1 MDKMKC
7 LKHGPKETVEHLSS
21 AVGGVMNASAPG
33 ELPRNE
39 KQVTNLRQQAK
50 LKGHTCGPSGEVD
63 DLFVVMQRAYSED
76 PGSKFIR
83 SIRAAPDPA
92 IVLAEDHQIADLVRF
107 CTSSTEFGILTVDPT
122 FSLGHFD
129 VTPITYR
136 HLLLSTK
143 RNENTPVFLG
153 PVLIHY
159 RKTFATYLFFASS
172 LVGLS
177 SQLEGIRAFGTDGE
191 KALSDAFTHEFGF
204 SQRLTCFIHVRKNIK
219 DKLSEC
225 SIPTLL
231 SQQILDDIF
240 GKRIGSTFVEGIV
253 DASDDSD
260 FQSKLENCLRSW
272 RSFEVTSTCN
282 LQKFIDYL
290 VDSKASVIRDTML
303 RPIRVE
309 CGLGCP
315 PEIFTTNASESV
327 NAILKRKLD
336 YKQSELPEFIDKVK
350 EVITEQQREVERA
363 VISRGK
369 YHFREQYKHL
379 EISEMKWFSM
389 NSEQRKKHLHQL
401 QHEQVFDSFNTSSL
415 ASKSISQESTPQ
427 IPPLSVSVESASE
440 QVNIPLNCLE
450 GVWAKAVE
458 LINTSNAI
466 VPAPGQDPEVRMVL
480 SYSGKVPHMVTP
492 NKGGEFCCDSNC
504 PNWKAMGICSH
515 TVAVA
520 EVNKKLQRFLSS
532 RKRKKGVNYTKLL
545 TTSMPRGRGRKGG
558 VTPRVRKP
566 SQPITTRIER
576 STASDTSF
584 ENASPPTVTCHAHEG
599 GSVFMPGF
607 GSPHFN
613 MVQSPVQQSPM
624 NFYGPYAAHPMYPPY
639 HQGAQHE
646 AGNPFQTPSP
656 YQSYYQPSVPFTL
669 SFISGNISVCI
680 GCKNKYPKSP
690 KRHKTYAS
698 GTKNGDSSLLIQ
710 ALHSPNLETYTTTVE
725 KGAFGCVAHT
735 LLPMIFN
742 FLPR

>member
-1 MDKMKC
+1 M
-7 LKHGPKETVEHLSS
+7 
-21 AVGGVMNASAPG
+21 
-33 ELPRNE
+33 
-39 KQVTNLRQQAK
+39 
-50 LKGHTCGPSGEVD
+50 
-63 DLFVVMQRAYSED
+63 
-76 PGSKFIR
+76 
-83 SIRAAPDPA
+83 
-92 IVLAEDHQIADLVRF
+92 AE
-107 CTSSTEFGILTVDPT
+107 
-122 FSLGHFD
+122 
-129 VTPITYR
+129 
-136 HLLLSTK
+136 
-143 RNENTPVFLG
+143 
-153 PVLIHY
+153 
-159 RKTFATYLFFASS
+159 
-172 LVGLS
+172 LS

-219 DKLSEC
+219 DKFSEC
-225 SIPTLL
+225 SVPSSL

-240 GKRIGSTFVEGIV
+240 GKRMGGTLVEGIV

-260 FQSKLENCLRSW
+260 FQSKLENCLQSW

-290 VDSKASVIRDTML
+290 VDNKASVIHDTML

-315 PEIFTTNASESV
+315 PDIFTTNASESM
-327 NAILKRKLD
+327 NALLKRKLD
-336 YKQSELPEFIDKVK
+336 YKQSELPEFINKVK

-369 YHFREQYKHL
+369 YQFREQYKHL

-389 NSEQRKKHLHQL
+389 SSEQRKKHLNQL
-401 QHEQVFDSFNTSSL
+401 QHVQVSDSLNFSSL
-415 ASKSISQESTPQ
+415 SSKSTSQESTPQ
-427 IPPLSVSVESASE
+427 ASPLSVSVKSASE

-450 GVWAKAVE
+450 GVWAKAIE

-466 VPAPGQDPEVRMVL
+466 VPAPGQDPEARMVL
-480 SYSGKVPHMVTP
+480 SYSGKLPHMVTP
-492 NKGGEFCCDSNC
+492 NKGGEFCCDLNC

-520 EVNKKLQRFLSS
+520 EVNKKLQQFLSS

-545 TTSMPRGRGRKGG
+545 TTSMPRGCGRKGG
-558 VTPRVRKP
+558 VAPRVRKP
-566 SQPITTRIER
+566 SQPITTRIEM
-576 STASDTSF
+576 STASNTSY
-584 ENASPPTVTCHAHEG
+584 ENAASPTVTCHAHES

-607 GSPHFN
+607 GSPHFS

-624 NFYGPYAAHPMYPPY
+624 NFYGPYPGHNMMFPPY

-646 AGNPFQTPSP
+646 AGSLFQTPSP

-669 SFISGNISVCI
+669 SFIAGNVSICI

-690 KRHKTYAS
+690 KPPQDLCIRHEEWRQFTPA
-698 GTKNGDSSLLIQ
+698 NSLSTPQSKFGNVYYHCRRVHLD
-710 ALHSPNLETYTTTVE
+710 ALSVLYF
-725 KGAFGCVAHT
+725 K
-735 LLPMIFN
+735 
-742 FLPR
+742 